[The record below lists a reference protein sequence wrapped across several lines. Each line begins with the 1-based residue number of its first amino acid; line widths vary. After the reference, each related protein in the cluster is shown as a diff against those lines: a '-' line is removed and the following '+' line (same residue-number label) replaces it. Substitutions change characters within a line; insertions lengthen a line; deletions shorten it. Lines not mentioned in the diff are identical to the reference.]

1 MKFTDSE
8 LEMIFQYAA
17 PSKEEAIGGMK
28 ETVPVIKDLLTRAI
42 MENAVN
48 KLQKIPEPEC
58 SRFIAD
64 NKARFL
70 AERDNSIPRRL
81 ADAKV

>member
-17 PSKEEAIGGMK
+17 PSKGETIGGMK
-28 ETVPVIKDLLTRAI
+28 ETIPVIKDPLTRAI

-58 SRFIAD
+58 SRFIA
-64 NKARFL
+64 AY
-70 AERDNSIPRRL
+70 SY
-81 ADAKV
+81 